1 MRDFGDDAEAIDGD
15 DDFFDGVDDFSDDD
29 GVRHDG
35 WRDDDQ
41 PDAVNVDQTS
51 PLPAPASLESAGEI
65 EDDDDHLEPNY
76 GVVQAA
82 AALVGFGDRVE
93 DDDEDE
99 RESCFAESPRARQA
113 ETFDDSDDERP
124 VPDFAYELLASIVAG
139 LAWRKEQSILM
150 ETFIKWLEV
159 AGDAAQSATPPASP
173 SKFEGRPPLAPT
185 YPTSPVN
192 EDLSEAKR
200 AVLTRARAVAA
211 AEADVVQREERC
223 AAIEAEAVERM
234 ERLVEA
240 EAALEQREEAVKRRE
255 AAVASAAADQAMA
268 GADLDERGR
277 LLREKERQLCTAPPV
292 KVEPNEWAD
301 AVAASAEHH
310 LRELSLENKQLKR
323 HQRRTAKRGRRIAA
337 VLLWRKMHQFDERT
351 GTQKAFAAW
360 YVFAQNTQPS
370 SKQKR
375 VRAARLCL
383 ESRAGAVLD
392 GVHAHYSASKLVKG
406 GLRRELSLERFWAL
420 ARDFHLAPAF
430 ASYAYL
436 MHLARDVLRG
446 DSALSREQFGRA
458 LAQLALEAAG
468 KAGEPPSVAV
478 ARVLDCM
485 ETSNGLAK
493 VGLSR
498 AVKFRHG

>member
-35 WRDDDQ
+35 WREDE
-41 PDAVNVDQTS
+41 PDTINVEQTS

-93 DDDEDE
+93 DDDDDE
-99 RESCFAESPRARQA
+99 RESCFAESPRATQS

-240 EAALEQREEAVKRRE
+240 EQALEQREEAVKRRE
-255 AAVASAAADQAMA
+255 EAVASAAADQAMA
-268 GADLDERGR
+268 GADLDER
-277 LLREKERQLCTAPPV
+277 ERQLCTAPPV

-337 VLLWRKMHQFDERT
+337 VLLWRKMHVLDART
-351 GTQKAFAAW
+351 GAQKAFAAW

-383 ESRAGAVLD
+383 ESRAGSVLD

-493 VGLSR
+493 VGLAR

>member
-1 MRDFGDDAEAIDGD
+1 MDRIYRINGIGLKAYECRKAGTRVSSCKSCKSCLLLQDSIQRSQHSLDVLGSRRVA
-15 DDFFDGVDDFSDDD
+15 
-29 GVRHDG
+29 H
-35 WRDDDQ
+35 Q
-41 PDAVNVDQTS
+41 PDA
-51 PLPAPASLESAGEI
+51 P
-65 EDDDDHLEPNY
+65 
-76 GVVQAA
+76 
-82 AALVGFGDRVE
+82 
-93 DDDEDE
+93 
-99 RESCFAESPRARQA
+99 
-113 ETFDDSDDERP
+113 
-124 VPDFAYELLASIVAG
+124 
-139 LAWRKEQSILM
+139 
-150 ETFIKWLEV
+150 
-159 AGDAAQSATPPASP
+159 
-173 SKFEGRPPLAPT
+173 
-185 YPTSPVN
+185 
-192 EDLSEAKR
+192 DLSG
-200 AVLTRARAVAA
+200 
-211 AEADVVQREERC
+211 ERS
-223 AAIEAEAVERM
+223 E
-234 ERLVEA
+234 
-240 EAALEQREEAVKRRE
+240 
-255 AAVASAAADQAMA
+255 A
-268 GADLDERGR
+268 GADLDERER
-277 LLREKERQLCTAPPV
+277 ILREKERQLCTAPPV

-337 VLLWRKMHQFDERT
+337 VLLWRKMHVLDART
-351 GTQKAFAAW
+351 GAQKAFAAW
-360 YVFAQNTQPS
+360 YVFSQNTQPS

-383 ESRAGAVLD
+383 ESRAGSVLD

>member
-35 WRDDDQ
+35 WREDE
-41 PDAVNVDQTS
+41 PDSIHVDQTS

-65 EDDDDHLEPNY
+65 EDDDDD

-82 AALVGFGDRVE
+82 AALVGFGDKVE
-93 DDDEDE
+93 DDDDDE
-99 RESCFAESPRARQA
+99 RESCFAESPRARQS
-113 ETFDDSDDERP
+113 ETFDSDDEP
-124 VPDFAYELLASIVAG
+124 AAVPDFAYELLASIVAG

-150 ETFIKWLEV
+150 ETFIKWLEF
-159 AGDAAQSATPPASP
+159 AGDAAQASTPPASP

-223 AAIEAEAVERM
+223 AAVEADAVERM
-234 ERLVEA
+234 ERLVKA
-240 EAALEQREEAVKRRE
+240 EADLQEREEAVKRRE
-255 AAVASAAADQAMA
+255 AAVASAAADAAMA
-268 GADLDERGR
+268 GADLDAREAK
-277 LLREKERQLCTAPPV
+277 LRERERQLCTAPPV

-337 VLLWRKMHQFDERT
+337 VLLWRKMHVLDART
-351 GTQKAFAAW
+351 GAQKAFAAW
-360 YVFAQNTQPS
+360 YVFSQNTQPS
-370 SKQKR
+370 TKQKR
-375 VRAARLCL
+375 VRAARL
-383 ESRAGAVLD
+383 V
-392 GVHAHYSASKLVKG
+392 
-406 GLRRELSLERFWAL
+406 
-420 ARDFHLAPAF
+420 
-430 ASYAYL
+430 
-436 MHLARDVLRG
+436 
-446 DSALSREQFGRA
+446 
-458 LAQLALEAAG
+458 
-468 KAGEPPSVAV
+468 
-478 ARVLDCM
+478 
-485 ETSNGLAK
+485 
-493 VGLSR
+493 
-498 AVKFRHG
+498 

>member
-1 MRDFGDDAEAIDGD
+1 MTAMRDFGDDAEAIDGD

-35 WRDDDQ
+35 WREDE
-41 PDAVNVDQTS
+41 PDTINVEQTS

-65 EDDDDHLEPNY
+65 EDDDDD

-82 AALVGFGDRVE
+82 AALVGFGDKVE
-93 DDDEDE
+93 DDDDDE
-99 RESCFAESPRARQA
+99 RESCFAESPRARQS
-113 ETFDDSDDERP
+113 ETFDSDDEP
-124 VPDFAYELLASIVAG
+124 AAVPDFAYELLASIVAG

-150 ETFIKWLEV
+150 ETFIKWLEF
-159 AGDAAQSATPPASP
+159 AGDAAQASTPPASP

-223 AAIEAEAVERM
+223 AAVEADAVERM
-234 ERLVEA
+234 ERLVKA
-240 EAALEQREEAVKRRE
+240 EADLQEREEAVKRRE
-255 AAVASAAADQAMA
+255 AAVASAAADAAMA
-268 GADLDERGR
+268 GADLDERER
-277 LLREKERQLCTAPPV
+277 SLREKERQLCTAPPV

-323 HQRRTAKRGRRIAA
+323 HQRRTAKRGRRVAA
-337 VLLWRKMHQFDERT
+337 VLLWRKMHVLDART
-351 GTQKAFAAW
+351 GAQKAFAAW
-360 YVFAQNTQPS
+360 YVFSQNTQPS
-370 SKQKR
+370 TKQKR

-383 ESRAGAVLD
+383 ESRAGSVLD

-446 DSALSREQFGRA
+446 DAALSRDQFGRA

>member
-1 MRDFGDDAEAIDGD
+1 MRCAGAYYQILVRKALLPTEVATQNKSAAGHLGTRLQAKNRLQGAARSLTAMRDFGDDAEAIDGD

-35 WRDDDQ
+35 WREDE
-41 PDAVNVDQTS
+41 PDTINVEQTS

-65 EDDDDHLEPNY
+65 EDDDDD

-82 AALVGFGDRVE
+82 AALVGFGDKVE
-93 DDDEDE
+93 DDDDDE
-99 RESCFAESPRARQA
+99 RESCFAESPRARQS
-113 ETFDDSDDERP
+113 ETFDSDDEP
-124 VPDFAYELLASIVAG
+124 AAVPDFAYELLASIVAG

-150 ETFIKWLEV
+150 ETFIKWLEF
-159 AGDAAQSATPPASP
+159 AGDAAQASTPPASP

-223 AAIEAEAVERM
+223 AAVEADAVERM
-234 ERLVEA
+234 ERLVKA
-240 EAALEQREEAVKRRE
+240 EADLQEREEAVKRRE
-255 AAVASAAADQAMA
+255 AAVASAAAVAAMA
-268 GADLDERGR
+268 GADLDERER

-337 VLLWRKMHQFDERT
+337 VLLWRKMQQFDART
-351 GTQKAFAAW
+351 GAQKAFAAW
-360 YVFAQNTQPS
+360 YVFSQNTQPS
-370 SKQKR
+370 TKQKR

-392 GVHAHYSASKLVKG
+392 GVHAHYSASG
-406 GLRRELSLERFWAL
+406 WS
-420 ARDFHLAPAF
+420 
-430 ASYAYL
+430 
-436 MHLARDVLRG
+436 
-446 DSALSREQFGRA
+446 
-458 LAQLALEAAG
+458 
-468 KAGEPPSVAV
+468 
-478 ARVLDCM
+478 
-485 ETSNGLAK
+485 K
-493 VGLSR
+493 V
-498 AVKFRHG
+498 V

>member
-1 MRDFGDDAEAIDGD
+1 
-15 DDFFDGVDDFSDDD
+15 
-29 GVRHDG
+29 
-35 WRDDDQ
+35 
-41 PDAVNVDQTS
+41 
-51 PLPAPASLESAGEI
+51 
-65 EDDDDHLEPNY
+65 
-76 GVVQAA
+76 
-82 AALVGFGDRVE
+82 
-93 DDDEDE
+93 
-99 RESCFAESPRARQA
+99 
-113 ETFDDSDDERP
+113 
-124 VPDFAYELLASIVAG
+124 
-139 LAWRKEQSILM
+139 
-150 ETFIKWLEV
+150 
-159 AGDAAQSATPPASP
+159 
-173 SKFEGRPPLAPT
+173 
-185 YPTSPVN
+185 
-192 EDLSEAKR
+192 
-200 AVLTRARAVAA
+200 
-211 AEADVVQREERC
+211 
-223 AAIEAEAVERM
+223 M
-234 ERLVEA
+234 ERLVKA
-240 EAALEQREEAVKRRE
+240 EADLQEREEAVKRRE
-255 AAVASAAADQAMA
+255 AAVASAAADAAMA
-268 GADLDERGR
+268 GADLDERER
-277 LLREKERQLCTAPPV
+277 ILREKERQLCTAPPV

-337 VLLWRKMHQFDERT
+337 VLLWRKMQQFDART
-351 GTQKAFAAW
+351 GAQKAFAAW
-360 YVFAQNTQPS
+360 YVFSQNTQPS
-370 SKQKR
+370 TKQKR

-383 ESRAGAVLD
+383 ESRAGSVLD

-458 LAQLALEAAG
+458 IAQLALEAAG